1 MKNGFLICFLGID
14 GSGKSTL
21 AKYLCRELKKR
32 QYDVNYVWWLKGDQS
47 LVRRTLKA
55 AVGSSRYTKLEM
67 DAKQQKV
74 VTRDGRIIN
83 RVFKSLFP
91 KILIADYLRF
101 GLINAWL
108 PSIVARDKII
118 VFDRFM
124 YDVILATAREF
135 ELTAAQRLKL
145 FRLCRILLPKPDLV
159 FLIDVPPEV
168 CYARKKDEIESV
180 QESRDNWE
188 TYQTLPP
195 LLDQLTEG
203 RIVRVDNTRDPQVV
217 EEEIRTTTL
226 ELLEEDGH

>member
-1 MKNGFLICFLGID
+1 MKRGFLICFLGID

-32 QYDVNYVWWLKGDQS
+32 HYDVNYVWWLKGDYS
-47 LVRRTLKA
+47 LVRKTLKV
-55 AVGSSRYTKLEM
+55 VGSSRYTKLEM

-74 VTRDGRIIN
+74 VTRDRRTIN

-91 KILIADYLRF
+91 RILIADYLRF

-108 PSIVARDKII
+108 PSLVARDKII
-118 VFDRFM
+118 IFDRFM
-124 YDVILATAREF
+124 YDVILATSREF

-145 FRLCRILLPKPDLV
+145 FRLCSLLLPKPDMV

-168 CYARKKDEIESV
+168 CYARKRDEIESV

-188 TYQTLPP
+188 TYQALSP
-195 LLDQLTEG
+195 LLGQLTKG
-203 RIVRVDNTRDPQVV
+203 RIMQIDNTRNPLVV
-217 EEEIRTTTL
+217 EEEIRATTL
-226 ELLEEDGH
+226 ELLEEGGH